1 MDGVA
6 ADLNERADAAPG
18 GEDCPAEPVEA
29 GLEAGEGTPRVT
41 LAGFSGP
48 LDHLLTLAR
57 AQKIDLGEISLVALV
72 EQLSA
77 ALQQAPATT
86 PLGRKGDWV
95 VMAAWLVQ
103 LRSLLL
109 LPADAPGRQDAAVEA
124 DQLRSRL
131 AGLQAMQALAGWLE
145 RRPHLGRDVFA
156 RGHPPSRA
164 QSPELFGVSVDAGQ
178 AIDVVEF
185 LWASMALFDDPET
198 PETAPVYRPPL
209 FPDLYSVAE
218 ARARILQRLL
228 DRPQGG
234 PFDML
239 LPEPAGATRSILRQR
254 SGWSSTLL
262 ASLELAKQ
270 GDVMLGQDGNFAPI
284 HVAPA

>member
-6 ADLNERADAAPG
+6 VDPDERADAAPS
-18 GEDCPAEPVEA
+18 GEASSAEPVEE
-29 GLEAGEGTPRVT
+29 GLDAGEATPRVT

-57 AQKIDLGEISLVALV
+57 AQKIKLGEISLVALV

-86 PLGRKGDWV
+86 PLGRKGDWL
-95 VMAAWLVQ
+95 VMAAWLLQ

-109 LPADAPGRQDAAVEA
+109 LPADAPARQDAAVEA

-131 AGLQAMQALAGWLE
+131 AGLQAMQTLAGWLE

-156 RGHPPSRA
+156 RGL
-164 QSPELFGVSVDAGQ
+164 PEIFGVSVDAGQ
-178 AIDVVEF
+178 AIDRVEF

-218 ARARILQRLL
+218 ARARILQRLV
-228 DRPQGG
+228 DRPEGG
-234 PFDML
+234 SLDML
-239 LPEPAGATRSILRQR
+239 LPETAGATRSILRQR
-254 SGWSSTLL
+254 SGWSSTLV

-270 GDVMLGQDGNFAPI
+270 GDVVLEQDGNFAPI
-284 HVAPA
+284 HVAPT